1 MKPRIT
7 FGVSLEEMVGGERSV
22 SMVLPQY
29 YAAILYYKFDGPIWS
44 KLVISIIYLFIL
56 QQVKTLLKLYA
67 REQYILVVNQQQGDF
82 EVFVSF
88 KVCI

>member
-1 MKPRIT
+1 VVRDLFPW
-7 FGVSLEEMVGGERSV
+7 
-22 SMVLPQY
+22 Y
-29 YAAILYYKFDGPIWS
+29 CNNNYAATLHYNLMVPSEVNWS
-44 KLVISIIYLFIL
+44 FLLFLIIL

-67 REQYILVVNQQQGDF
+67 KEQYVLVVNQQQGDF